1 MDRIWESEPNLFD
14 NLRHSLFRLTNFV
27 MQPMQIEPVQPAQNR
42 KYNLAAV
49 AAVLILASFG
59 LYSSLND
66 RIFDI
71 GDYGGVQKVRA
82 VISLPHASVI
92 IVCIL
97 SAFHFS

>member
-1 MDRIWESEPNLFD
+1 
-14 NLRHSLFRLTNFV
+14 

-71 GDYGGVQKVRA
+71 GDYGGVQKVRT
-82 VISLPHASVI
+82 VISLHASVI

>member
-1 MDRIWESEPNLFD
+1 MILHVAESHNIQSTLPSTFNKYI
-14 NLRHSLFRLTNFV
+14 
-27 MQPMQIEPVQPAQNR
+27 QIEPVQPAQNR

-71 GDYGGVQKVRA
+71 GDYGGVQKVRP

>member
-14 NLRHSLFRLTNFV
+14 NLRHTFV